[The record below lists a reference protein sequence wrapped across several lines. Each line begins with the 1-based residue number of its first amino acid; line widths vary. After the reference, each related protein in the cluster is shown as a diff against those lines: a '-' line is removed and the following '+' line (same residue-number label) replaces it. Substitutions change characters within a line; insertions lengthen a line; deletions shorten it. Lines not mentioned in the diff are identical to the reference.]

1 MKKMRAIIA
10 SFLAVATLFSFTGCS
25 SFKVIDDEDVF
36 FDALED
42 AVGIDKDETTHAKNT
57 KINGD
62 KVEYLISAK
71 DGDNHYYY
79 VRFKKEDDAMD
90 YFDDLYEDFDDLF
103 AEKEFDGSHAMSL
116 TKTRGAVT
124 FNGEFEYS
132 KNIGKKYVSSG
143 TELYGGIYVN
153 KNVYIE
159 VYSANG
165 SKRDK
170 EKIDTFIKT
179 LGFPKP

>member
-10 SFLAVATLFSFTGCS
+10 SFLAVATLFTFTGCS

-36 FDALED
+36 FDALDD
-42 AVGIDKDETTHAKNT
+42 AVGIDKDETQHAKNT
-57 KINGD
+57 KVNGD
-62 KVEYLISAK
+62 KVEYVIYAK
-71 DGDNHYYY
+71 DGDNYYNY

-90 YFDDLYEDFDDLF
+90 YFDESYQDFDDIF
-103 AEKEFDGSHAMSL
+103 AEKEFDGSHSMSL
-116 TKTRGAVT
+116 TKSRGAVVVS
-124 FNGEFEYS
+124 GELEYGHD
-132 KNIGKKYVSSG
+132 IGKKYVSSG

-159 VYSANG
+159 VYSVNG

-170 EKIDTFIKT
+170 EKISTFLKAI
-179 LGFPKP
+179 GFPKP

>member
-62 KVEYLISAK
+62 KVE
-71 DGDNHYYY
+71 
-79 VRFKKEDDAMD
+79 
-90 YFDDLYEDFDDLF
+90 
-103 AEKEFDGSHAMSL
+103 
-116 TKTRGAVT
+116 
-124 FNGEFEYS
+124 
-132 KNIGKKYVSSG
+132 
-143 TELYGGIYVN
+143 
-153 KNVYIE
+153 
-159 VYSANG
+159 
-165 SKRDK
+165 
-170 EKIDTFIKT
+170 
-179 LGFPKP
+179 